1 MLNTAKNQHKSHN
14 KTRNIEA
21 RNFDV
26 DMMLARP
33 IYRSELA
40 LLQRRRDAEDNQRNR
55 RGYIRVP
62 HFPWPY
68 PVKSHRRRRR
78 VAAIYTAVR
87 PTGLAFTLPRTLQKR
102 IATPS

>member
-14 KTRNIEA
+14 KTHNIEA

-55 RGYIRVP
+55 RDYIRVP
-62 HFPWPY
+62 YFPWPY
-68 PVKSHRRRRR
+68 PVKSYRRR
-78 VAAIYTAVR
+78 VAGIHTAVR

-102 IATPS
+102 IATPR

>member
-1 MLNTAKNQHKSHN
+1 MLNTARNQHKSHN
-14 KTRNIEA
+14 IAA

-26 DMMLARP
+26 DMLLARP

-68 PVKSHRRRRR
+68 PIKSHCRR
-78 VAAIYTAVR
+78 VAGIHTAVR
-87 PTGLAFTLPRTLQKR
+87 PTGLAFALPRTLQKR
-102 IATPS
+102 IATPR

>member
-1 MLNTAKNQHKSHN
+1 MLNTTKNQHKSHN
-14 KTRNIEA
+14 KTRNIAA

-40 LLQRRRDAEDNQRNR
+40 LLQRRRDAEDSQRNR

-62 HFPWPY
+62 HLPWPY
-68 PVKSHRRRRR
+68 PVKTYRRRR

-87 PTGLAFTLPRTLQKR
+87 STGLAFTLPRTLQKR

>member
-14 KTRNIEA
+14 KTHSIAA

-26 DMMLARP
+26 DMTLARP

-62 HFPWPY
+62 HLPWPH
-68 PVKSHRRRRR
+68 PVTSDRRR
-78 VAAIYTAVR
+78 VAAIDTAVR
-87 PTGLAFTLPRTLQKR
+87 STGLAFTLPRALQKR
-102 IATPS
+102 IATPR